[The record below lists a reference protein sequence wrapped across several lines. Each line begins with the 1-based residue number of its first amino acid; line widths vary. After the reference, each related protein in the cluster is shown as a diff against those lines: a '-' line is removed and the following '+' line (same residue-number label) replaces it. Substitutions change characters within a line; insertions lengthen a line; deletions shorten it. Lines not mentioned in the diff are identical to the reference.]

1 MAQFLFQLNTC
12 HFYLIF
18 KALGFLKFDQNSWI
32 PCIFQEICYMI
43 KMMTQI
49 SCPQELTIICLVKI
63 KFDEN
68 NNLIIRQVFVK
79 LLL

>member
-12 HFYLIF
+12 HFNLFF
-18 KALGFLKFDQNSWI
+18 KALDFLKFDQNSWI

-49 SCPQELTIICLVKI
+49 SCPQELIIICSVKV

-68 NNLIIRQVFVK
+68 HNLIIQHIFVK
-79 LLL
+79 L